1 MVYTFDALRKYAQL
15 SKPGALSF
23 PRRVT
28 YCLTKAGDELIPMM
42 RKLCHRGTRHL
53 GISPN
58 LPMIR
63 RAATL
68 NLSPRRIGSRPRKSI
83 AA

>member
-15 SKPGALSF
+15 SKPGELSF

-28 YCLTKAGDELIPMM
+28 YYLTKAGEALIPMIT
-42 RKLCHRGTRHL
+42 KLYHWGTRHL
-53 GISPN
+53 GISRN
-58 LPMIR
+58 LPMIH

-68 NLSPRRIGSRPRKSI
+68 NLSPRRTGSRPRKSI

>member
-28 YCLTKAGDELIPMM
+28 FYLTKAGEALV
-42 RKLCHRGTRHL
+42 
-53 GISPN
+53 
-58 LPMIR
+58 PMI
-63 RAATL
+63 T
-68 NLSPRRIGSRPRKSI
+68 NLYH
-83 AA
+83 